1 MGQLLAAL
9 HLPPLPPKPLRRAAP
24 RRSPKAEAVA
34 AVAEPAMEMVEDKG
48 ARWVDREVDEQEI
61 AAFMAG
67 STGRMDKP
75 AAPIRTGVTVAP
87 PTAPAA
93 EPKQPAGTAL
103 LIPVSL
109 SVKVGKTF
117 KYVEIEKLKIEG
129 ELKFED
135 SGESG
140 VVKAA
145 DVIGLSLD
153 KRKLAPAK
161 KIEIDLKKLKDL
173 FLGQVHEE
181 SKNASVKVD
190 PKLECKVGPG
200 ELSVALG
207 ISVSTG
213 WYTGSAKLV
222 AVAKESGKDWE
233 FASFQ
238 VAPIGAQFK
247 DKPIDLNGVKG
258 KVSGKVTVVL
268 VLKPVWGAIG
278 ADVAA
283 KIGRP
288 VLTTLAEALTAE
300 AAIVAGFVAGAAAQ
314 VFAYAKSVSEWRD
327 VRDCAQAAENGWL
340 SFRAGFAS
348 AYGLR
353 WEDGGAAELHK
364 QGAAAAAALLDAR
377 LAATRKQLLAKRSAL
392 PADFDTEWRATMKE
406 VAAKNPDGLG
416 IWIQRNFRRQIL
428 EGFLRA
434 YAQEHGD
441 DYMFE
446 QNARA
451 LRTLLG
457 VGR

>member
-1 MGQLLAAL
+1 MGSLLAAL
-9 HLPPLPPKPLRRAAP
+9 GLPPPKSRRLAAM
-24 RRSPKAEAVA
+24 AGQGD
-34 AVAEPAMEMVEDKG
+34 MEMVEDKG
-48 ARWVDREVDEQEI
+48 ARWIDREVDEREI

-67 STGRMDKP
+67 ATGRIDKP
-75 AAPIRTGVTVAP
+75 AANTGVAPSKAP
-87 PTAPAA
+87 PAAPPAA
-93 EPKQPAGTAL
+93 PQPAGTAL
-103 LIPVSL
+103 QIPVSL
-109 SVKVGKTF
+109 SIKVGRKF
-117 KYVEIEKLKIEG
+117 KYVEVEKLKIEG

-135 SGESG
+135 DGESG
-140 VVKAA
+140 VVKTA
-145 DVIGLSLD
+145 DVIGVSLD
-153 KRKLAPAK
+153 KGKLAPAK
-161 KIEIDLKKLKDL
+161 KVEIDLKKLKDL
-173 FLGQVHEE
+173 LLGQAQAENQ
-181 SKNASVKVD
+181 NASVKVD

-213 WYTGSAKLV
+213 WYTGSAKFV
-222 AVAKESGKDWE
+222 AAAKESGKDWE

-238 VAPIGAQFK
+238 VAPFGAQFK

-258 KVSGKVTVVL
+258 KLSGKLTVGL
-268 VLKPVWGAIG
+268 VLKPAWGAIG

-283 KIGRP
+283 RIGRP

-300 AAIVAGFVAGAAAQ
+300 AAIAAGFVAGAAAQ

-327 VRDCAQAAENGWL
+327 VRDCAQAAEDGWL

-348 AYGLR
+348 AYGLK
-353 WEDGGAAELHK
+353 WADGGSAELHR

-377 LAATRKQLLAKRSAL
+377 LATTRKQLLAERGAL
-392 PADFDTEWRATMKE
+392 PAGFDAEWRATMKE

-416 IWIQRNFRRQIL
+416 MWVQRNFRRQIL
-428 EGFLRA
+428 DGFLRA
-434 YAQEHGD
+434 YAQEHAD
-441 DYMFE
+441 DYLYE

>member
-1 MGQLLAAL
+1 MGSLLAKLGLLPPKSRLLAATAE
-9 HLPPLPPKPLRRAAP
+9 LR
-24 RRSPKAEAVA
+24 ELEV
-34 AVAEPAMEMVEDKG
+34 VEDGG
-48 ARWVDREVDEQEI
+48 ARWTDRDVDEQEI

-67 STGRMDKP
+67 STGRIDKP
-75 AAPIRTGVTVAP
+75 AANRPPAP
-87 PTAPAA
+87 PKAAPAA
-93 EPKQPAGTAL
+93 SPDAQRPAGTAVQ
-103 LIPVSL
+103 IPVSL
-109 SVKVGKTF
+109 SIKIGRKF
-117 KYVEIEKLKIEG
+117 KYVELEKLKIEG

-135 SGESG
+135 TGESG
-140 VVKAA
+140 VVKTA
-145 DVIGLSLD
+145 DVIGISLD
-153 KRKLAPAK
+153 KGKLAPAK
-161 KIEIDLKKLKDL
+161 KVEIDLKKLKEL
-173 FLGQVHEE
+173 LLGQLHEE
-181 SKNASVKVD
+181 SKDASVKVD
-190 PKLECKVGPG
+190 PKLECKAGPG

-233 FASFQ
+233 FANFQ

-258 KVSGKVTVVL
+258 KVSGKITVGL
-268 VLKPVWGAIG
+268 VLKPEWSSIA
-278 ADVAA
+278 ADVAV
-283 KIGRP
+283 KVGRP
-288 VLTTLAEALTAE
+288 VLTALAEAVTAE
-300 AAIVAGFVAGAAAQ
+300 AAIAAGFVAGAAAQ

-348 AYGLR
+348 AYGLK
-353 WEDGGAAELHK
+353 WADGGVAALTK

-377 LAATRKQLLAKRSAL
+377 LATTRKQLLAERGAL
-392 PADFDTEWRATMKE
+392 PAGFDAEWRATMKE

-416 IWIQRNFRRQIL
+416 IWIQRTFRGQIL
-428 EGFLRA
+428 DGFLRA